1 MKNGKPFDIGGIW
14 ESWKDPT
21 SGEWLRTFALMNTD
35 ASEST
40 TECRPYTHPLTVS
53 GLSDEP
59 DARDLTR
66 PQPAEPMRM
75 WPISTRVNKPEN
87 DEPPILEPIEL
98 AALGQNPS
106 PSKLRPNSPP
116 QETERTLRLE
126 RRATLW

>member
-66 PQPAEPMRM
+66 PQPGGADAHVADFDAGEQPR
-75 WPISTRVNKPEN
+75 E
-87 DEPPILEPIEL
+87 
-98 AALGQNPS
+98 
-106 PSKLRPNSPP
+106 
-116 QETERTLRLE
+116 
-126 RRATLW
+126 